1 MKKIIVPDE
10 ALEDY
15 HMILELE
22 YLRNEVKELKIL
34 NNKLIKSNTKII
46 RTKREN
52 RWRDLK

>member
-34 NNKLIKSNTKII
+34 NNKLLKSNTKII
-46 RTKREN
+46 RTKREI